1 MKRSPLAR
9 SCCSTYKSKEIT
21 GIFSMT
27 IKTKRRAKKYTE
39 IIKRTVSEPVNV
51 SAGVFGI
58 PRRGN
63 PKKGEIRGPDKC
75 GDDSYNIFESE
86 TISALTVADGVGGLK
101 LKFQDP
107 ATFARTLMK
116 KTDEVLG
123 DSYGMTPKQ
132 VLETA
137 FDRLVI
143 DLRAKVDEK
152 LSRGGAST
160 AVSVFIEKATGKL
173 KCANIGDS
181 CFMVFSKD
189 KSGNWK
195 SIFKSETECYKYNFP
210 YEFSVPPS
218 GEIEE
223 YLIKITELEL
233 QLLKGD
239 IVLIMSDGVS
249 DNIFEEEIAD
259 VITETL
265 SNPTENLAEAL
276 AENIAFEA
284 LKLSKLDW
292 DTGRIS
298 PFSIESKKYK
308 IKIIGGKIDD
318 ITIIAS
324 IIN

>member
-1 MKRSPLAR
+1 
-9 SCCSTYKSKEIT
+9 
-21 GIFSMT
+21 
-27 IKTKRRAKKYTE
+27 
-39 IIKRTVSEPVNV
+39 
-51 SAGVFGI
+51 
-58 PRRGN
+58 
-63 PKKGEIRGPDKC
+63 
-75 GDDSYNIFESE
+75 
-86 TISALTVADGVGGLK
+86 
-101 LKFQDP
+101 
-107 ATFARTLMK
+107 MK

-143 DLRAKVDEK
+143 DLRAKVDK
-152 LSRGGAST
+152 NLSRGGAST
-160 AVSVFIEKATGKL
+160 AISIFIEKATGKL

-181 CFMVFSKD
+181 CFMVFSKG
-189 KSGNWK
+189 KRGNWK